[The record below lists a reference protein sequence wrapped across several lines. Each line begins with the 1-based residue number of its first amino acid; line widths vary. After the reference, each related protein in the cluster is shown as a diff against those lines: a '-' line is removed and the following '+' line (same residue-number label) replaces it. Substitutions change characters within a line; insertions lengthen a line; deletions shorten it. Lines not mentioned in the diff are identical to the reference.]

1 MHSLQLLNVI
11 RLSLHGS
18 GFYEDD
24 CLLGCY
30 NVQNLTDVSKVL
42 TANCYHHHP
51 LHYLVMEAIST
62 SKMVIFFHT
71 TVCNIL
77 VDNHLHYYTFQF
89 TFSIKYQNVSFT
101 GQQNDYIQNFAS
113 VQARRISYS
122 YSDL

>member
-51 LHYLVMEAIST
+51 LHYLVMEAISIPPKW
-62 SKMVIFFHT
+62 S
-71 TVCNIL
+71 
-77 VDNHLHYYTFQF
+77 
-89 TFSIKYQNVSFT
+89 FSSTLQC
-101 GQQNDYIQNFAS
+101 A
-113 VQARRISYS
+113 IS
-122 YSDL
+122 

>member
-51 LHYLVMEAIST
+51 LHYLVMQYLSRQ
-62 SKMVIFFHT
+62 SSS
-71 TVCNIL
+71 L
-77 VDNHLHYYTFQF
+77 LY
-89 TFSIKYQNVSFT
+89 FSIHVFYEVPKCFIHWAT
-101 GQQNDYIQNFAS
+101 K
-113 VQARRISYS
+113 
-122 YSDL
+122 